1 MANQN
6 VTIGRIVRFRGTD
19 GAEWPAIITVVHS
32 ETVVSLQVFR
42 FADVV
47 ACSSVPFAM
56 PADEP
61 KPPAY
66 WRWPDRG

>member
-6 VTIGRIVRFRGTD
+6 VTIGRIVRFREPD

-32 ETVVSLQVFR
+32 ETVVSLQAFR
-42 FADVV
+42 LADVV
-47 ACSSVPFAM
+47 ARTSVPFAL

-61 KPPAY
+61 KPPTY
-66 WRWPDRG
+66 WHWPDRG